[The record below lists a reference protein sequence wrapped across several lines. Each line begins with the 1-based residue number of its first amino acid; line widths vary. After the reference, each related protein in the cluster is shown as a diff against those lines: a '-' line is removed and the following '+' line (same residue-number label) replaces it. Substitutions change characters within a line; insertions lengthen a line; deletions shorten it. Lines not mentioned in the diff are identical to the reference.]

1 MSSVLF
7 DNPGPRAIARNRLI
21 GAVVVLLIA
30 AFLAFVLWRFAE
42 SGQFSAGKWRA
53 FQYPL
58 VWQSIGAA
66 LGQTLA
72 AFATAGVASIVLG
85 LVLAVGRLSD
95 RRWINIP
102 VTLFIELFRAI
113 PVLILMM
120 LMYYGLPFAGLKLSP
135 YLAVVIAL
143 TLYNGSVFSEIFRAG
158 IEALPRGQKEA
169 GYAVGLSKAGVMR
182 LILFPQ
188 AIRSMLPVIIAQ
200 LVVALKDTALGS
212 IITYNELLYYA
223 KYLATSRASTARS
236 SRRPSSSVRSTSASA
251 SPCRA
256 WRSGS
261 RSAPRTADAAARATP
276 PPAPPPTRPCSR
288 RRIELFGPSR
298 RRREGPRSAGR
309 VVRSRERGAFGRRES
324 PARDSRVRLRGRG
337 RSSARASTGGTLAA
351 LLVE

>member
-7 DNPGPRAIARNRLI
+7 DNPGPRAIARNRII
-21 GAVVVLLIA
+21 GVVVVLLVAALIA
-30 AFLAFVLWRFAE
+30 FIIWRFAE
-42 SGQFSAGKWRA
+42 SGQFSASKWRA
-53 FQYPL
+53 FGYPL
-58 VWQSIGAA
+58 VWRSIGAA

-85 LVLAVGRLSD
+85 LVLAIGRLSD
-95 RRWINIP
+95 HRWVNVP

-169 GYAVGLSKAGVMR
+169 GYAIGLRKAGVMR

-223 KYLATSRASTARS
+223 KYLGNQPSLDSPIIPAAIVIGAIYISICLLLSGLAKWIEIRTQRGGRGGRALGGH
-236 SRRPSSSVRSTSASA
+236 P
-251 SPCRA
+251 
-256 WRSGS
+256 
-261 RSAPRTADAAARATP
+261 AARATTDTQLI
-276 PPAPPPTRPCSR
+276 A
-288 RRIELFGPSR
+288 
-298 RRREGPRSAGR
+298 
-309 VVRSRERGAFGRRES
+309 VQ
-324 PARDSRVRLRGRG
+324 D
-337 RSSARASTGGTLAA
+337 
-351 LLVE
+351 

>member
-7 DNPGPRAIARNRLI
+7 DNPGPRAVARNRVI
-21 GAVVVLLIA
+21 GVVVVIVLA
-30 AFLAFVLWRFAE
+30 ALLAFVLWRFAE
-42 SGQFSAGKWRA
+42 SGQFSAAKWRA
-53 FQYPL
+53 FGYPL

-72 AFATAGVASIVLG
+72 AFATAGVASLVLG
-85 LVLAVGRLSD
+85 LLLAIGRLSD
-95 RRWINIP
+95 RRWINVP

-158 IEALPRGQKEA
+158 IESLPRGQKEA
-169 GYAVGLSKAGVMR
+169 GYAIGLAKAGVMR

-223 KYLATSRASTARS
+223 RYLGNQ
-236 SRRPSSSVRSTSASA
+236 PSLD
-251 SPCRA
+251 SPIIPAAIVVGAIYIGICLIL
-256 WRSGS
+256 SGI
-261 RSAPRTADAAARATP
+261 AKWVEIRTKNGGRKGTGHPAARATTDT
-276 PPAPPPTRPCSR
+276 A
-288 RRIELFGPSR
+288 L
-298 RRREGPRSAGR
+298 
-309 VVRSRERGAFGRRES
+309 
-324 PARDSRVRLRGRG
+324 
-337 RSSARASTGGTLAA
+337 LAA
-351 LLVE
+351 QD

>member
-7 DNPGPRAIARNRLI
+7 DNPGPRAIARNRVI
-21 GAVVVLLIA
+21 GAVVILFVA
-30 AFLAFVLWRFAE
+30 AVFAFILWRFAE
-42 SGQFSAGKWRA
+42 SGQFSAEKWRA

-120 LMYYGLPFAGLKLSP
+120 LMYYGLPFAGLKLTP

-158 IEALPRGQKEA
+158 IEALPRGQREA
-169 GYAVGLSKAGVMR
+169 GYAIGLRKAGVMR

-223 KYLATSRASTARS
+223 RYLGNQPSLDSPIIPAAIVIGAIYISICLILSGIAKWVEIRTKS
-236 SRRPSSSVRSTSASA
+236 SGRGGTGHP
-251 SPCRA
+251 
-256 WRSGS
+256 
-261 RSAPRTADAAARATP
+261 AARAT
-276 PPAPPPTRPCSR
+276 TNTQ
-288 RRIELFGPSR
+288 L
-298 RRREGPRSAGR
+298 
-309 VVRSRERGAFGRRES
+309 
-324 PARDSRVRLRGRG
+324 
-337 RSSARASTGGTLAA
+337 LAA
-351 LLVE
+351 QD

>member
-42 SGQFSAGKWRA
+42 SGQFSAEKWRA

-223 KYLATSRASTARS
+223 KYLGNQPSLDSPIIPAAIVIGAIYIGICLALSGLAKWVEIRTKNSG
-236 SRRPSSSVRSTSASA
+236 RRGTGHPAV
-251 SPCRA
+251 
-256 WRSGS
+256 
-261 RSAPRTADAAARATP
+261 RATTDT
-276 PPAPPPTRPCSR
+276 A
-288 RRIELFGPSR
+288 L
-298 RRREGPRSAGR
+298 
-309 VVRSRERGAFGRRES
+309 
-324 PARDSRVRLRGRG
+324 
-337 RSSARASTGGTLAA
+337 LAA
-351 LLVE
+351 QD

>member
-7 DNPGPRAIARNRLI
+7 DNPGPRAIARNRII
-21 GAVVVLLIA
+21 GVVVVLLVA
-30 AFLAFVLWRFAE
+30 ALIAFVIWRFAE
-42 SGQFSAGKWRA
+42 SGQFSAAKWRA
-53 FQYPL
+53 FGYPL
-58 VWQSIGAA
+58 VWRSIGAA

-85 LVLAVGRLSD
+85 LVLAIGRLSD
-95 RRWINIP
+95 HRWVNVP

-169 GYAVGLSKAGVMR
+169 GYAIGLRKAGVMR

-223 KYLATSRASTARS
+223 KYLGNQPSLDSPIIPAAIVIGAIYISICLLLSGLAKWIEIRTQRGGRGGRALGGH
-236 SRRPSSSVRSTSASA
+236 P
-251 SPCRA
+251 
-256 WRSGS
+256 
-261 RSAPRTADAAARATP
+261 AARAMTDTQLI
-276 PPAPPPTRPCSR
+276 A
-288 RRIELFGPSR
+288 
-298 RRREGPRSAGR
+298 
-309 VVRSRERGAFGRRES
+309 VQ
-324 PARDSRVRLRGRG
+324 D
-337 RSSARASTGGTLAA
+337 
-351 LLVE
+351 

>member
-7 DNPGPRAIARNRLI
+7 DNPGPRAVARNRVI
-21 GAVVVLLIA
+21 GVIVILLVA
-30 AFLAFVLWRFAE
+30 ALFAFVVWRFAE
-42 SGQFSAGKWRA
+42 SGQFSAEKWRA
-53 FQYPL
+53 FGYPL

-95 RRWINIP
+95 RRWIRIP

-120 LMYYGLPFAGLKLSP
+120 LMYYGLPFVGLKLSP

-158 IEALPRGQKEA
+158 IEALPRGQREA
-169 GYAVGLSKAGVMR
+169 GYAIGLRKAGVMR

-223 KYLATSRASTARS
+223 KYLGNQPSLDSPIIPAAIVIGAIYIGICLALSGIAKWVEIRTKRS
-236 SRRPSSSVRSTSASA
+236 
-251 SPCRA
+251 
-256 WRSGS
+256 
-261 RSAPRTADAAARATP
+261 PRVGPGHPAARATTDTQLI
-276 PPAPPPTRPCSR
+276 ATQ
-288 RRIELFGPSR
+288 
-298 RRREGPRSAGR
+298 
-309 VVRSRERGAFGRRES
+309 
-324 PARDSRVRLRGRG
+324 D
-337 RSSARASTGGTLAA
+337 
-351 LLVE
+351 

>member
-7 DNPGPRAIARNRLI
+7 DNPGPRAIARNRII
-21 GAVVVLLIA
+21 GVVVVLLVA
-30 AFLAFVLWRFAE
+30 ALIAFVIWRFAE
-42 SGQFSAGKWRA
+42 SGQFSAAKWRA
-53 FQYPL
+53 FGYPL
-58 VWQSIGAA
+58 VWRSIGAA

-85 LVLAVGRLSD
+85 LVLAIGRLSD
-95 RRWINIP
+95 HRWVHVP

-169 GYAVGLSKAGVMR
+169 GYAIGLRKAGVMR

-223 KYLATSRASTARS
+223 KYLGNQPSLDSPIIPAAIVIGAIYISICLLLSGLAKWIEIRTQRGGRGGRALGGH
-236 SRRPSSSVRSTSASA
+236 P
-251 SPCRA
+251 
-256 WRSGS
+256 
-261 RSAPRTADAAARATP
+261 AARAMTDTQLI
-276 PPAPPPTRPCSR
+276 A
-288 RRIELFGPSR
+288 
-298 RRREGPRSAGR
+298 
-309 VVRSRERGAFGRRES
+309 VQ
-324 PARDSRVRLRGRG
+324 D
-337 RSSARASTGGTLAA
+337 
-351 LLVE
+351 

>member
-7 DNPGPRAIARNRLI
+7 DNPGPRAIARNRII
-21 GAVVVLLIA
+21 GVVVVLLVA
-30 AFLAFVLWRFAE
+30 ALIAFVIWRFAE
-42 SGQFSAGKWRA
+42 SGQFSASKWRA
-53 FQYPL
+53 FGYPL
-58 VWQSIGAA
+58 VWRSIGAA

-85 LVLAVGRLSD
+85 LVLAIGRLSD
-95 RRWINIP
+95 HRWVNVP

-169 GYAVGLSKAGVMR
+169 GYAIGLRKAGVMR

-223 KYLATSRASTARS
+223 KYLGNQPSLDSPIIPAAIVIGAIYISICLLLSGLAKWIEIRTQRGGRGGRALGGH
-236 SRRPSSSVRSTSASA
+236 P
-251 SPCRA
+251 
-256 WRSGS
+256 
-261 RSAPRTADAAARATP
+261 AARATTDTQLI
-276 PPAPPPTRPCSR
+276 A
-288 RRIELFGPSR
+288 
-298 RRREGPRSAGR
+298 
-309 VVRSRERGAFGRRES
+309 VQ
-324 PARDSRVRLRGRG
+324 D
-337 RSSARASTGGTLAA
+337 
-351 LLVE
+351 

>member
-7 DNPGPRAIARNRLI
+7 DNPGPRAVARNRVI
-21 GAVVVLLIA
+21 GVAVVLLLLAIV
-30 AFLAFVLWRFAE
+30 AFVLWRFAE
-42 SGQFSAGKWRA
+42 SGQFSAAKWRA
-53 FQYPL
+53 FGYPRI
-58 VWQSIGAA
+58 WQSIFGA

-72 AFATAGVASIVLG
+72 AFATAGVASLVLG
-85 LVLAVGRLSD
+85 LLLAVGRLSD
-95 RRWINIP
+95 RRWIGIP

-120 LMYYGLPFAGLKLSP
+120 LMYYGLPFVGLKLTP

-169 GYAVGLSKAGVMR
+169 GYAIGLRKSGVMR

-223 KYLATSRASTARS
+223 KYLGNQS
-236 SRRPSSSVRSTSASA
+236 SLD
-251 SPCRA
+251 SPIIPAALVIGAIYIGICLLL
-256 WRSGS
+256 SGL
-261 RSAPRTADAAARATP
+261 AKWIEIRTKGGSGRGGRTIGGHPAARAT
-276 PPAPPPTRPCSR
+276 TDTQL
-288 RRIELFGPSR
+288 I
-298 RRREGPRSAGR
+298 
-309 VVRSRERGAFGRRES
+309 
-324 PARDSRVRLRGRG
+324 
-337 RSSARASTGGTLAA
+337 AA
-351 LLVE
+351 QD

>member
-7 DNPGPRAIARNRLI
+7 DNPGPRAIARNRII
-21 GAVVVLLIA
+21 GVVVVLLVA
-30 AFLAFVLWRFAE
+30 ALIAFVIWRFAE
-42 SGQFSAGKWRA
+42 SGQFSAAKWRA
-53 FQYPL
+53 FGYPL
-58 VWQSIGAA
+58 VWRSIGAA

-85 LVLAVGRLSD
+85 LVLAIGRLSD
-95 RRWINIP
+95 HRWVNVP

-169 GYAVGLSKAGVMR
+169 GYAIGLRKAGVMR

-223 KYLATSRASTARS
+223 KYLGNQPSLDSPIIPAAIVIGAIYISICLLLSGLAKWIEIRTQRGGRGGRALGGH
-236 SRRPSSSVRSTSASA
+236 P
-251 SPCRA
+251 
-256 WRSGS
+256 
-261 RSAPRTADAAARATP
+261 AARATTDTQLI
-276 PPAPPPTRPCSR
+276 A
-288 RRIELFGPSR
+288 
-298 RRREGPRSAGR
+298 
-309 VVRSRERGAFGRRES
+309 VQ
-324 PARDSRVRLRGRG
+324 D
-337 RSSARASTGGTLAA
+337 
-351 LLVE
+351 

>member
-7 DNPGPRAIARNRLI
+7 DNPGTRAVLRNRII
-21 GAVVVLLIA
+21 GVVVVLLIA
-30 AFLAFVLWRFAE
+30 MFLAFVIWRFAE
-42 SGQFSAGKWRA
+42 SGQFSASKWRA
-53 FQYPL
+53 FGYPL

-85 LVLAVGRLSD
+85 LLLAIGRLSD
-95 RRWINIP
+95 RRWISMP

-169 GYAVGLSKAGVMR
+169 GYAIGLRKAGVMR

-223 KYLATSRASTARS
+223 RYLGNQSSLDSPIIPAAIVIGAIYIGICLLLSGLAKWIEIRTKSGGRGAR
-236 SRRPSSSVRSTSASA
+236 
-251 SPCRA
+251 
-256 WRSGS
+256 GG
-261 RSAPRTADAAARATP
+261 RTIGGHPAARAQTDTQLI
-276 PPAPPPTRPCSR
+276 A
-288 RRIELFGPSR
+288 
-298 RRREGPRSAGR
+298 
-309 VVRSRERGAFGRRES
+309 VQ
-324 PARDSRVRLRGRG
+324 D
-337 RSSARASTGGTLAA
+337 
-351 LLVE
+351 

>member
-7 DNPGPRAIARNRLI
+7 DNPGPRAVARNRVI
-21 GAVVVLLIA
+21 GAVVILVIA
-30 AFLAFVLWRFAE
+30 AFVAFVLWRFAE
-42 SGQFSAGKWRA
+42 SGQFSAEKWRA
-53 FQYPL
+53 FGYPL

-85 LVLAVGRLSD
+85 LILAVGRLSD

-169 GYAVGLSKAGVMR
+169 GYAIGLGKAGVMR

-223 KYLATSRASTARS
+223 KYLGNQPSLDSPIIPAAIVIGAIYIGICLALSGLAKWVEIRTKNSG
-236 SRRPSSSVRSTSASA
+236 RRGTGHPAV
-251 SPCRA
+251 
-256 WRSGS
+256 
-261 RSAPRTADAAARATP
+261 RATTDT
-276 PPAPPPTRPCSR
+276 AL
-288 RRIELFGPSR
+288 I
-298 RRREGPRSAGR
+298 
-309 VVRSRERGAFGRRES
+309 
-324 PARDSRVRLRGRG
+324 
-337 RSSARASTGGTLAA
+337 AA
-351 LLVE
+351 QD

>member
-7 DNPGPRAIARNRLI
+7 DNPGPRAVLRNRVI
-21 GAVVVLLIA
+21 GVVVVLVIA
-30 AFLAFVLWRFAE
+30 ALLAFVIWRFAE
-42 SGQFSAGKWRA
+42 SGQFSASKWRA
-53 FQYPL
+53 FGYPL

-72 AFATAGVASIVLG
+72 AFATAGVASLVLG
-85 LVLAVGRLSD
+85 LLLAIGRLSD
-95 RRWINIP
+95 HRWISLP

-158 IEALPRGQKEA
+158 VEALPRGQKEA
-169 GYAVGLSKAGVMR
+169 GYAIGLRKAGVMR

-223 KYLATSRASTARS
+223 RYLGNQSSLDSPIIPAAIVIGAIYISICLLLSGLAKWIEIRTKSGGRGAR
-236 SRRPSSSVRSTSASA
+236 
-251 SPCRA
+251 
-256 WRSGS
+256 GS
-261 RSAPRTADAAARATP
+261 RTVGGHPAARAQTDTQLI
-276 PPAPPPTRPCSR
+276 AVQ
-288 RRIELFGPSR
+288 E
-298 RRREGPRSAGR
+298 
-309 VVRSRERGAFGRRES
+309 
-324 PARDSRVRLRGRG
+324 
-337 RSSARASTGGTLAA
+337 
-351 LLVE
+351 

>member
-7 DNPGPRAIARNRLI
+7 DNPGPRAIARNRII
-21 GAVVVLLIA
+21 GVVVVLLVAALIA
-30 AFLAFVLWRFAE
+30 FIIWRFAE
-42 SGQFSAGKWRA
+42 SGQFSASKWRA
-53 FQYPL
+53 FGYPL
-58 VWQSIGAA
+58 VWRSIGAA

-72 AFATAGVASIVLG
+72 AFATSGVASIVLG
-85 LVLAVGRLSD
+85 LVLAIGRLSD
-95 RRWINIP
+95 HRWVNVP

-169 GYAVGLSKAGVMR
+169 GYAIGLRKAGVMR

-223 KYLATSRASTARS
+223 KYLGNQPSLDSPIIPAAIVIGAIYISICLLLSGLAKWIEIRTQRGGRGGRALGGH
-236 SRRPSSSVRSTSASA
+236 P
-251 SPCRA
+251 
-256 WRSGS
+256 
-261 RSAPRTADAAARATP
+261 AARATTDTQLI
-276 PPAPPPTRPCSR
+276 A
-288 RRIELFGPSR
+288 
-298 RRREGPRSAGR
+298 
-309 VVRSRERGAFGRRES
+309 VQ
-324 PARDSRVRLRGRG
+324 D
-337 RSSARASTGGTLAA
+337 
-351 LLVE
+351 

>member
-21 GAVVVLLIA
+21 GAVVVLLLA

-42 SGQFSAGKWRA
+42 SGQFSAEKWRA

-223 KYLATSRASTARS
+223 KYLGNQPSLDSPIIPAAIVIGAIYIGICLALSGLAKWVEIRTKNSG
-236 SRRPSSSVRSTSASA
+236 RRGTGHP
-251 SPCRA
+251 
-256 WRSGS
+256 
-261 RSAPRTADAAARATP
+261 AARATTDT
-276 PPAPPPTRPCSR
+276 A
-288 RRIELFGPSR
+288 L
-298 RRREGPRSAGR
+298 
-309 VVRSRERGAFGRRES
+309 
-324 PARDSRVRLRGRG
+324 
-337 RSSARASTGGTLAA
+337 LAA
-351 LLVE
+351 QD

>member
-7 DNPGPRAIARNRLI
+7 DNPGPRAVARNRVI
-21 GAVVVLLIA
+21 GAVVLLVLVAL
-30 AFLAFVLWRFAE
+30 LAFVLWRFAE
-42 SGQFSAGKWRA
+42 SGQFSAAKWRA
-53 FQYPL
+53 FGYPL

-85 LVLAVGRLSD
+85 LLLAIGRLSD

-120 LMYYGLPFAGLKLSP
+120 LMYYGLPFVGLKLTP

-169 GYAVGLSKAGVMR
+169 GYAIGLRKAGVMR

-223 KYLATSRASTARS
+223 RYLGNQ
-236 SRRPSSSVRSTSASA
+236 PSLD
-251 SPCRA
+251 SPIIPAAIVVGAIYIGICLIL
-256 WRSGS
+256 SGI
-261 RSAPRTADAAARATP
+261 AKWVEIRTKTGGRKGAGHPAVRATTDT
-276 PPAPPPTRPCSR
+276 AL
-288 RRIELFGPSR
+288 I
-298 RRREGPRSAGR
+298 
-309 VVRSRERGAFGRRES
+309 
-324 PARDSRVRLRGRG
+324 
-337 RSSARASTGGTLAA
+337 AA
-351 LLVE
+351 QD

>member
-7 DNPGPRAIARNRLI
+7 DNPGPRAMARNRII
-21 GAVVVLLIA
+21 GVVVVLLVA
-30 AFLAFVLWRFAE
+30 ALIAFVIWRFAE
-42 SGQFSAGKWRA
+42 SGQFSAAKWRA
-53 FQYPL
+53 FGYPL
-58 VWQSIGAA
+58 VWRSIGAA

-85 LVLAVGRLSD
+85 LVLAIGRLSD
-95 RRWINIP
+95 HRWVNVP

-169 GYAVGLSKAGVMR
+169 GYAIGLSKAGVMR

-223 KYLATSRASTARS
+223 KYLGNQPSLDSPIIPAAIVIGAIYISICLLLSGLAKWIEIRTQRGGRGGRALGGH
-236 SRRPSSSVRSTSASA
+236 P
-251 SPCRA
+251 
-256 WRSGS
+256 
-261 RSAPRTADAAARATP
+261 AARATTDTQLI
-276 PPAPPPTRPCSR
+276 A
-288 RRIELFGPSR
+288 
-298 RRREGPRSAGR
+298 
-309 VVRSRERGAFGRRES
+309 VQ
-324 PARDSRVRLRGRG
+324 D
-337 RSSARASTGGTLAA
+337 
-351 LLVE
+351 

>member
-7 DNPGPRAIARNRLI
+7 DNPGPRAIARNRII
-21 GAVVVLLIA
+21 GVVVVLLVA
-30 AFLAFVLWRFAE
+30 ALIAFVIWRFAE
-42 SGQFSAGKWRA
+42 SGQFSASKWRA
-53 FQYPL
+53 FGYPL
-58 VWQSIGAA
+58 VWRSIGAA

-85 LVLAVGRLSD
+85 LVLAIGRLSD
-95 RRWINIP
+95 HRWVNVP

-143 TLYNGSVFSEIFRAG
+143 TLYNGSVFSEIFRTG

-169 GYAVGLSKAGVMR
+169 GYAIGLRKAGVMR

-223 KYLATSRASTARS
+223 KYLGNQPSLDSPIIPAAIVIGAIYISICLLLSGLAKWIEIRTQRGGRGGRALGGH
-236 SRRPSSSVRSTSASA
+236 P
-251 SPCRA
+251 
-256 WRSGS
+256 
-261 RSAPRTADAAARATP
+261 AARATTDTQLI
-276 PPAPPPTRPCSR
+276 A
-288 RRIELFGPSR
+288 
-298 RRREGPRSAGR
+298 
-309 VVRSRERGAFGRRES
+309 VQ
-324 PARDSRVRLRGRG
+324 D
-337 RSSARASTGGTLAA
+337 
-351 LLVE
+351 

>member
-7 DNPGPRAIARNRLI
+7 DNPGPRAVVRNRVI
-21 GAVVVLLIA
+21 GVVVVLLIA
-30 AFLAFVLWRFAE
+30 AFIGFVVWRFAE
-42 SGQFSAGKWRA
+42 SGQFDASKWRA
-53 FQYPL
+53 FGYPL
-58 VWQSIGAA
+58 VWQSIGGA
-66 LGQTLA
+66 LGRTLA
-72 AFATAGVASIVLG
+72 AFATAGVASLVLG
-85 LVLAVGRLSD
+85 LLLAIGRLSD
-95 RRWINIP
+95 RRWINVP

-169 GYAVGLSKAGVMR
+169 GYAIGLRKSGVMR

-223 KYLATSRASTARS
+223 RYLGNQS
-236 SRRPSSSVRSTSASA
+236 SLD
-251 SPCRA
+251 SPIIPAAIVIGAIYIGICLLL
-256 WRSGS
+256 SGL
-261 RSAPRTADAAARATP
+261 AKWIEIRTKSGGRGGRTIGGHPAARAQTDTQLI
-276 PPAPPPTRPCSR
+276 A
-288 RRIELFGPSR
+288 
-298 RRREGPRSAGR
+298 
-309 VVRSRERGAFGRRES
+309 VQ
-324 PARDSRVRLRGRG
+324 D
-337 RSSARASTGGTLAA
+337 
-351 LLVE
+351 